1 MPARA
6 GARPCAPEP
15 IIERFA
21 VIRRLFP
28 VVPSPEVACRG
39 AMIAAIRAIDVPVWA
54 EAGLPRRGEAQ
65 LSIGASKGPKA
76 KVDWADLIG
85 RVAAHGDRAAFKRLF
100 EHFAPRIKGL
110 MQKAGCSSDEAEEI
124 AQNAMI
130 AVWRK
135 ANQFDPATAGAAAW
149 IFTIARNLR
158 IDLFRR
164 RARADRL
171 QTDSELPDAPDPAD
185 PADAVISRVQDAAR
199 IAAAIKQLST
209 EQSMVVRLSF
219 IEERAHPEI
228 ASLLG
233 IPLGT
238 VKSRIRLAMNR
249 LRDILDEEA

>member
-1 MPARA
+1 M
-6 GARPCAPEP
+6 
-15 IIERFA
+15 
-21 VIRRLFP
+21 
-28 VVPSPEVACRG
+28 
-39 AMIAAIRAIDVPVWA
+39 
-54 EAGLPRRGEAQ
+54 
-65 LSIGASKGPKA
+65 
-76 KVDWADLIG
+76 DWADLIG
-85 RVAAHGDRAAFKRLF
+85 RVASEGDREAFKRLF

-110 MQKAGCSSDEAEEI
+110 MLKAGCSPDDAEEI
-124 AQNAMI
+124 AQSTMI

-135 ANQFDPATAGAAAW
+135 AYQFDPATAGAPAW

-171 QTDSELPDAPDPAD
+171 QTSSEPPDEPDQAD
-185 PADAVISRVQDAAR
+185 TADILISRGQDAAR
-199 IAAAIKQLST
+199 IASALKQLSA

-219 IEERAHPEI
+219 IEERPHPEI
-228 ASLLG
+228 ASALG

>member
-1 MPARA
+1 
-6 GARPCAPEP
+6 
-15 IIERFA
+15 
-21 VIRRLFP
+21 
-28 VVPSPEVACRG
+28 
-39 AMIAAIRAIDVPVWA
+39 MIAAIRALNVPIRA
-54 EAGLPRRGEAQ
+54 EAGRPRGVVAR
-65 LSIGASKGPKA
+65 LSTNASKGPKA

-85 RVAAHGDRAAFKRLF
+85 RVASSGDREAFRRLF

-124 AQNAMI
+124 AQGALI

-135 ANQFDPATAGAAAW
+135 AGQFDPATSGAAAW

-158 IDLFRR
+158 IDLFRS
-164 RARADRL
+164 RARANRL
-171 QTDSELPDAPDPAD
+171 RGVSELPDAPDPAE
-185 PADAVISRVQDAAR
+185 PADAVMSRVQDAAR
-199 IAAAIKQLST
+199 ITSAIARLSA

-219 IEERAHPEI
+219 IEERPHPEI

>member
-1 MPARA
+1 
-6 GARPCAPEP
+6 
-15 IIERFA
+15 
-21 VIRRLFP
+21 
-28 VVPSPEVACRG
+28 
-39 AMIAAIRAIDVPVWA
+39 MIAAIRALNVPIRA
-54 EAGLPRRGEAQ
+54 EAGRPRGVVAR
-65 LSIGASKGPKA
+65 LSTNASKGPKA

-85 RVAAHGDRAAFKRLF
+85 RVASSGDREAFRRLF

-124 AQNAMI
+124 AQGALI

-135 ANQFDPATAGAAAW
+135 AGQFDPATSGAAAW

-158 IDLFRR
+158 IDLFRS
-164 RARADRL
+164 RARANRL
-171 QTDSELPDAPDPAD
+171 RGVSELTDAPDPAE
-185 PADAVISRVQDAAR
+185 PADAVVSRVQDAAR
-199 IAAAIKQLST
+199 ITLAIARLSA

-219 IEERAHPEI
+219 IEERPHPEI
-228 ASLLG
+228 AGLLG

>member
-1 MPARA
+1 
-6 GARPCAPEP
+6 
-15 IIERFA
+15 
-21 VIRRLFP
+21 
-28 VVPSPEVACRG
+28 
-39 AMIAAIRAIDVPVWA
+39 MIAAIRALEVPIRA
-54 EAGLPRRGEAQ
+54 GAGLPRRVATR

-85 RVAAHGDRAAFKRLF
+85 RVASEGDREAFKRLF

-110 MQKAGCSSDEAEEI
+110 MLKAGCSPDEAEEI
-124 AQNAMI
+124 AQGTMI

-135 ANQFDPATAGAAAW
+135 AHQFDPATAGAPAW

-158 IDLFRR
+158 IDSFRR

-171 QTDSELPDAPDPAD
+171 QTSSELPDEPDQAD
-185 PADAVISRVQDAAR
+185 TADILISRGQDAAR
-199 IAAAIKQLST
+199 IASALKQLSA

-219 IEERAHPEI
+219 IEERPHPEI
-228 ASLLG
+228 ASSLG

>member
-1 MPARA
+1 
-6 GARPCAPEP
+6 
-15 IIERFA
+15 
-21 VIRRLFP
+21 
-28 VVPSPEVACRG
+28 
-39 AMIAAIRAIDVPVWA
+39 MIAAIRALNVPIRA
-54 EAGLPRRGEAQ
+54 EAGRPRGVVAR
-65 LSIGASKGPKA
+65 LSTNASKGPKA

-85 RVAAHGDRAAFKRLF
+85 RVASSGDREAFRRLF

-124 AQNAMI
+124 AQGALI

-135 ANQFDPATAGAAAW
+135 AGQFDPATSGAAAW

-158 IDLFRR
+158 IDLFRS
-164 RARADRL
+164 RARANRL
-171 QTDSELPDAPDPAD
+171 RGVSELPDAPDPAE
-185 PADAVISRVQDAAR
+185 PADAVVSRVQDAAR
-199 IAAAIKQLST
+199 ITSAIARLSA

-219 IEERAHPEI
+219 IEERPHPEI

>member
-1 MPARA
+1 
-6 GARPCAPEP
+6 
-15 IIERFA
+15 
-21 VIRRLFP
+21 
-28 VVPSPEVACRG
+28 
-39 AMIAAIRAIDVPVWA
+39 MIAAIRALKMPIRA
-54 EAGLPRRGEAQ
+54 EAGLPRRVTAR

-76 KVDWADLIG
+76 KVDWADSIG
-85 RVAAHGDRAAFKRLF
+85 RVASDGDREAFKRLF

-110 MQKAGCSSDEAEEI
+110 MLKAGCSADEAEEI
-124 AQNAMI
+124 AQSTMI

-135 ANQFDPATAGAAAW
+135 AHQFDPATAGAPAW

-171 QTDSELPDAPDPAD
+171 ETGQDLPDAPDQAEPAD
-185 PADAVISRVQDAAR
+185 ILISRGQDAAR
-199 IAAAIKQLST
+199 ITSALKQLSA

-219 IEERAHPEI
+219 IEERPHPEI
-228 ASLLG
+228 ASALG

>member
-1 MPARA
+1 MN
-6 GARPCAPEP
+6 
-15 IIERFA
+15 
-21 VIRRLFP
+21 
-28 VVPSPEVACRG
+28 
-39 AMIAAIRAIDVPVWA
+39 AAIRALDAPIPV
-54 EAGLPRRGEAQ
+54 EAGLPRGVEAR
-65 LSIGASKGPKA
+65 LSTGASKGPKA

-85 RVAAHGDRAAFKRLF
+85 RVASTGDREAFKRLF

-110 MQKAGCSSDEAEEI
+110 MLKAGCSADEAEEI
-124 AQNAMI
+124 AQNALI

-135 ANQFDPATAGAAAW
+135 ASQFDPATAGASAW

-164 RARADRL
+164 RARGDRIRG
-171 QTDSELPDAPDPAD
+171 TSELPDAPDPAE
-185 PADAVISRVQDAAR
+185 PADAAMSRLQDAAR
-199 IAAAIKQLST
+199 IISAIKRLST

-219 IEERAHPEI
+219 IEEKPHPEI